1 MADQYSVRLDI
12 QYETIKGL
20 KTALAEANKE
30 LENAKINTVEWTNA
44 LKKIGELKMQMA
56 DVTNAMKQT
65 VVATQQ
71 TSKASANAG
80 MALLNLN
87 YVIRDSPYFFNNFAL
102 GVLAVGNNLNPLI
115 DSFARVRQEAG
126 AKSLSTFALLRQALV
141 GGAGLSIAFSVV
153 VTAIQ
158 AFVFWQ
164 AKSNKE
170 SESGIKTSEDLAN
183 AIIKQAKG
191 VDELKKAYEQ
201 LNTEQLV
208 LATAKLN
215 EKLQEQYNIIRERL
229 DLTLI
234 MGELGGPHLGLLG
247 KILGYDVD
255 LTEDEIKTLKEIREN
270 LDAIEK
276 VQEVKKGR
284 IPLLRE
290 EIKSLTELRDAIPE
304 GDSLNVYDMYNN
316 RIKEL
321 QKELDRLTGN
331 LKEVKKEFLEA
342 GDATKRFFREMAN
355 FPGQGFGR
363 EAETTESRGQGAGVF
378 GTDARPQRDRRASG
392 IIKNTMKEF
401 QVHLE
406 IGKILANE
414 LGNALDQAFMQGKFA
429 LDQFIK
435 SLISAITQMLI
446 LRTITN
452 FLTFGLAGGA
462 NAVTP
467 LPAVIPKSGLSK
479 QGVVRVTGKITADKN
494 NFIANIRNA
503 DNYYSRNEE
512 FLVVGR

>member
-1 MADQYSVRLDI
+1 MADQYNVRLDI
-12 QYETIKGL
+12 QFETIKGL

-44 LKKIGELKMQMA
+44 FKKVGDLKMQMA
-56 DVTNAMKQT
+56 GVTTAMRQT

-71 TSKASANAG
+71 TSQASANAG

-115 DSFARVRQEAG
+115 DSFARLRKEALEKNLTTVG
-126 AKSLSTFALLRQALV
+126 LLRQALV

-164 AKSNKE
+164 AKAGKE
-170 SESGIKTSEDLAN
+170 SGETAKEVDLLTEALKRFVDVNMPSGKTMFSIKPEDLKKVIAETQKQLDDVGASLD
-183 AIIKQAKG
+183 AIAMKKSYGSNTWNDNTEKATKEATKEKEELEKIKKVLEENLEVYKKELRAREILSKLGIDEVARQKEKTK
-191 VDELKKAYEQ
+191 ELKKQ
-201 LNTEQLV
+201 
-208 LATAKLN
+208 
-215 EKLQEQYNIIRERL
+215 
-229 DLTLI
+229 
-234 MGELGGPHLGLLG
+234 
-247 KILGYDVD
+247 VD
-255 LTEDEIKTLKEIREN
+255 YLRDQAH
-270 LDAIEK
+270 AIETS
-276 VQEVKKGR
+276 R
-284 IPLLRE
+284 
-290 EIKSLTELRDAIPE
+290 A
-304 GDSLNVYDMYNN
+304 M
-316 RIKEL
+316 
-321 QKELDRLTGN
+321 
-331 LKEVKKEFLEA
+331 
-342 GDATKRFFREMAN
+342 
-355 FPGQGFGR
+355 GFGR
-363 EAETTESRGQGAGVF
+363 EAGV
-378 GTDARPQRDRRASG
+378 RPSNTPYLGIPYAEPDRKEVAEGKRMKDS
-392 IIKNTMKEF
+392 IKEF

-406 IGKILANE
+406 MGKILANE
-414 LGNALDQAFMQGKFA
+414 LGNALNQAFMKGKFA
-429 LDQFIK
+429 LDEFIK

-467 LPAVIPKSGLSK
+467 LPTVIPKSGLSK

-503 DNYYSRNEE
+503 DNYYKRNEE
-512 FLVVGR
+512 FVLVGR

>member
-44 LKKIGELKMQMA
+44 FKKVGELKMQMA
-56 DVTNAMKQT
+56 GVTNAMRQT

-71 TSKASANAG
+71 TSQASANAG

-115 DSFARVRQEAG
+115 DSFARLRQEAG

-141 GGAGLSIAFSVV
+141 GGAGISIAFSLV

-158 AFVFWQ
+158 SYVFWQ
-164 AKSNKE
+164 SKAQSETSKTAKEVDKLKQALDKFIDVEFPSEKTVFNIDPEKLKVALQGAKDELEDIKSQLTAIEMKKSYGSNTWNNNVEIATKEATKTKEELETTKKLLEEKVQIINKE
-170 SESGIKTSEDLAN
+170 IRAQEILKGLGLEDSARQKEKT
-183 AIIKQAKG
+183 K
-191 VDELKKAYEQ
+191 ELKKQVEY
-201 LNTEQLV
+201 
-208 LATAKLN
+208 
-215 EKLQEQYNIIRERL
+215 
-229 DLTLI
+229 
-234 MGELGGPHLGLLG
+234 
-247 KILGYDVD
+247 
-255 LTEDEIKTLKEIREN
+255 
-270 LDAIEK
+270 
-276 VQEVKKGR
+276 
-284 IPLLRE
+284 
-290 EIKSLTELRDAIPE
+290 
-304 GDSLNVYDMYNN
+304 
-316 RIKEL
+316 
-321 QKELDRLTGN
+321 
-331 LKEVKKEFLEA
+331 LEA
-342 GDATKRFFREMAN
+342 GNAEIKKQIEMAN
-355 FPGQGFGR
+355 SWDTRFGR

-406 IGKILANE
+406 MGKILANE
-414 LGNALDQAFMQGKFA
+414 LGNALNQAFMQGKFA